1 MGLPWRNTKIDKLIA
16 CCGVL
21 KVDDEPLAESVEH
34 NFIEI
39 LRFYFPVAG
48 HTRCEL
54 IPLSLW
60 NVNRA
65 RIIVRV
71 TRLPLVRVLDMLLLG
86 EPRTIP
92 VVLNN
97 PRHVVPRNCFT
108 LPRSVS
114 FFLVHFHIASV
125 PVYLN
130 ILFKWVHGHIWHI

>member
-1 MGLPWRNTKIDKLIA
+1 MGLPRRNTKIDKLIA
-16 CCGVL
+16 NCGIL

-39 LRFYFPVAG
+39 LRFYFPIAG
-48 HTRCEL
+48 HTWCEL

-65 RIIVRV
+65 RIVIRV
-71 TRLPLVRVLDMLLLG
+71 TRLPFVRVPDMLFLG
-86 EPRTIP
+86 EPRTIL

-108 LPRSVS
+108 LLRSVS
-114 FFLVHFHIASV
+114 FFLVHFYIASV
-125 PVYLN
+125 PIYFY
-130 ILFKWVHGHIWHI
+130 ILFKRVHGHIWQI